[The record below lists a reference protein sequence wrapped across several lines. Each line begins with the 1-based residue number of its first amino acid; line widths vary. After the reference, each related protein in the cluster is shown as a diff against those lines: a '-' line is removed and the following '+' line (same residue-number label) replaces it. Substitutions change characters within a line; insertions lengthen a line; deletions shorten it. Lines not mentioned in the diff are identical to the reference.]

1 MRFRGITR
9 LNLKRH
15 LDGPEI
21 AQAYRGKDAMQQS
34 AELLDYHRLEAGS
47 VLDVETRSRHYR
59 IECLG
64 GDSIRISGHPR
75 FCPEPVPARLEGSLN
90 REGELESGF
99 IECGARLLFVIEDRL
114 PVTTSKV
121 LHVHR
126 ESIGN

>member
-1 MRFRGITR
+1 
-9 LNLKRH
+9 
-15 LDGPEI
+15 
-21 AQAYRGKDAMQQS
+21 MQQS
-34 AELLDYHRLEAGS
+34 AELLDYYRLEPGS

-64 GDSIRISGHPR
+64 GDSVRISGHPQ

-90 REGELESGF
+90 REGELDSGF

-126 ESIGN
+126 ESIAN